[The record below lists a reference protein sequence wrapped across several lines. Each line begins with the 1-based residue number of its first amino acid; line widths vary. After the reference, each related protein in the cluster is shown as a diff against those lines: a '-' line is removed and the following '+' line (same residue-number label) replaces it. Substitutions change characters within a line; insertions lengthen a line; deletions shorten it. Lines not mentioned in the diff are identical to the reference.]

1 MKKFLTLVAML
12 TVFALM
18 NVASAAA
25 ALKAAE
31 QLVFPARL
39 RQPQSTHYDA
49 RKIFVTFAAVMVF
62 ALMNVASAAQITSD
76 GYFNGIRLWGKVRV
90 VTSFPDI
97 KVQVVDAFPDLKV
110 QRVSSFPDALGKWQ
124 FVTSGEDFTIQ
135 YVDAFPDIKIK
146 FVSAFPGL

>member
-1 MKKFLTLVAML
+1 MKGVAHMKNFLTVAVAM
-12 TVFALM
+12 
-18 NVASAAA
+18 
-25 ALKAAE
+25 
-31 QLVFPARL
+31 
-39 RQPQSTHYDA
+39 
-49 RKIFVTFAAVMVF
+49 MVF
-62 ALMNVASAAQITSD
+62 ALMNVASAAISSD

-124 FVTSGEDFTIQ
+124 FVTAGEDFTIQ
-135 YVDAFPDIKIK
+135 YVDSFPDIKIK